1 MSQEW
6 PCSYLNG
13 LLNAVYTIHI
23 SKIKKKK
30 SDNRFSL
37 VNKKKNK

>member
-23 SKIKKKK
+23 SEIKKKIQISFFLIKKKK
-30 SDNRFSL
+30 
-37 VNKKKNK
+37 NK